1 MKAMKH
7 LLIVIALMSCNT
19 MLMATEYQLHQTS
32 KATYHS
38 IGSGGSSSAG
48 GGYTSV
54 GNTKATK
61 ATYNHTN
68 GNVCPTAIGT
78 TVNFHSTSAMIS
90 SGSSLPSAATTGF
103 VLADDNLN
111 GASDNAPRGP
121 RRIGGG
127 NSGGGTGPENPD
139 DVWANPIGDIP
150 WLFMLLLAIGYAI
163 YLRRKTSIPTRDSR

>member
-1 MKAMKH
+1 MKH
-7 LLIVIALMSCNT
+7 LLIVIALLSCNT

-48 GGYTSV
+48 VDYTSV
-54 GNTKATK
+54 GNTKATR
-61 ATYNHTN
+61 ATYNHTS
-68 GNVCPTAIGT
+68 GNVCPTAIGP

-103 VLADDNLN
+103 ISADDNLPD
-111 GASDNAPRGP
+111 SSPRGP

-127 NSGGGTGPENPD
+127 NSGGGDPGPNNPD
-139 DVWANPIGDIP
+139 DIYKDPLTDAVPC
-150 WLFMLLLAIGYAI
+150 LLLLAIGYAI
-163 YLRRKTSIPTRDSR
+163 YLGRKTSVPNPDSRK

>member
-7 LLIVIALMSCNT
+7 LLIVIALLSCNT

-48 GGYTSV
+48 VDYTSV
-54 GNTKATK
+54 GNTKATR
-61 ATYNHTN
+61 ATYNHTS

-103 VLADDNLN
+103 ISADDNLPD
-111 GASDNAPRGP
+111 SSPRGP

-127 NSGGGTGPENPD
+127 NSGGGDPGPNNPD
-139 DVWANPIGDIP
+139 DIYKDPLTDAVPC
-150 WLFMLLLAIGYAI
+150 LLLLAIGYAI
-163 YLRRKTSIPTRDSR
+163 YLGRKTSVPNPDSRK

>member
-1 MKAMKH
+1 MKAMKQ
-7 LLIVIALMSCNT
+7 LLIVIALLSCNT
-19 MLMATEYQLHQTS
+19 LLMATEYQLHQTS

-38 IGSGGSSSAG
+38 IGSGGSSSTG

-54 GNTKATK
+54 GNTKATR
-61 ATYNHTN
+61 ATYNHTS

-103 VLADDNLN
+103 ISADDNLPD
-111 GASDNAPRGP
+111 SSPRGP

-127 NSGGGTGPENPD
+127 NSGGGDPGPNNPD
-139 DVWANPIGDIP
+139 DIYKDPLTDAVPC
-150 WLFMLLLAIGYAI
+150 LLLLALGYAL
-163 YLRRKTSIPTRDSR
+163 YVRRKYGLPSRASRK

>member
-1 MKAMKH
+1 MKAMKQ
-7 LLIVIALMSCNT
+7 LLIVIALLSCNT

-38 IGSGGSSSAG
+38 IGSGGSSSTG

-61 ATYNHTN
+61 AAYNHTS

-78 TVNFHSTSAMIS
+78 TVNFHSTSAMTS

-103 VLADDNLN
+103 ISADDNLPD
-111 GASDNAPRGP
+111 SSPRGP

-127 NSGGGTGPENPD
+127 NSGGGSGPNNPD
-139 DVWANPIGDIP
+139 DIYKDPLTDAVPC
-150 WLFMLLLAIGYAI
+150 LLLLALGYAL
-163 YLRRKTSIPTRDSR
+163 YVRRKYGLPNPDSRHHK